1 MVFQC
6 ENRAQDRSKNPTIL
20 TLPVA
25 FSIWPVANSKTIHFS
40 TNKEYGPLQKKK
52 NATKNSS
59 LSRELAHYKV
69 YRVWYPQMNGYHHI
83 VQSASFADPHVVVVP
98 EKSDLTFCA
107 PGSSRGFSKNQNLS

>member
-40 TNKEYGPLQKKK
+40 TNKEHGPLQKKK
-52 NATKNSS
+52 TRLKTPSEPRACSTQS
-59 LSRELAHYKV
+59 LS
-69 YRVWYPQMNGYHHI
+69 G
-83 VQSASFADPHVVVVP
+83 FAPPNEWIPPYSGVSHTAYVH
-98 EKSDLTFCA
+98 
-107 PGSSRGFSKNQNLS
+107 